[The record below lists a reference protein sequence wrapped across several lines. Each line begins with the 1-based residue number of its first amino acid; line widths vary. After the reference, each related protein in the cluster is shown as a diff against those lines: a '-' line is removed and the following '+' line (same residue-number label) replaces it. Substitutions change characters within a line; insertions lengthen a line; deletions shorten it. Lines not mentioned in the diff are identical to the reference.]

1 MYALIE
7 LFCRFIHF
15 WFFFRFVE
23 IADFSE
29 FGCISSFRLINGFE
43 WNICLFFFF
52 PLFRSHFFRL
62 FCLILRLQFIAWCTQ
77 RLMLSRLQSLIG
89 EFQIFDI
96 GSLASSFSLSHN
108 FSLKPKCL
116 HYECTRSDVY
126 NCQTVRIYLTFYQRF
141 ISFINTLER
150 SRSVLFSKCKQKLL
164 FIAVALKIGFLF
176 LFLFCLSKNIYFSF
190 VLHEFGGL
198 ALSYF
203 WLLYYGSFNSIV
215 RDARFIALPASYCA
229 VSFELQRA
237 GGNDKNTKTK

>member
-15 WFFFRFVE
+15 WFFFGLLKSRIFLNSVAFHRFAWLMALSE
-23 IADFSE
+23 IFA
-29 FGCISSFRLINGFE
+29 C
-43 WNICLFFFF
+43 FFFF